1 MSVRISVFAATL
13 IIFVSG
19 YFIFE
24 PEAQAQTQASC
35 TFKIFQ
41 LNPSDP
47 NNPGTNPN
55 GLNDFGS
62 VVGEA
67 VSPPTSTIVEK
78 AFLRYSGGGVSYF
91 SPSGA
96 ISTQFYARNNS
107 GVTVGD
113 YAEGPFQNHAFI
125 LQGSTI
131 TLLVDPKAKPGSTDV
146 RGINK
151 FNSTVGSYTDTNE
164 KEHGFKRYSNG
175 SFSDL
180 NFPGGSQATNPNAIN
195 DAGMIVGSYTAAN
208 GSLNGF
214 IFDNGS
220 WATLN
225 YPNTTGTELF
235 GISNAGVI
243 IGLDHSTESGRAF
256 MYSNGVFKVISV
268 PNSFSTEATGIAP
281 GGLITGRVNLD
292 GTANGNRGFTAT
304 CK

>member
-1 MSVRISVFAATL
+1 MSVRISVLLVAL
-13 IIFVSG
+13 LVFVSG
-19 YFIFE
+19 YFTFA
-24 PEAQAQTQASC
+24 PDAQAQTQASC

-41 LNPSDP
+41 LNPTDST
-47 NNPGTNPN
+47 NPGTNPN
-55 GLNDFGS
+55 GVNDFDS
-62 VVGEA
+62 VVGAA
-67 VSPPTSTIVEK
+67 VSPPTSTITEK
-78 AFLRYSGGGVSYF
+78 AFVRFSGGGVSYF

-113 YAEGPFQNHAFI
+113 YSDGPFQNHAFM
-125 LQGSTI
+125 LQGSTL
-131 TLLVDPKAKPGSTDV
+131 TMLVDPKAKPDSTDV

-151 FNSTVGSYTDTNE
+151 FNSTVGSYTDTNG

-175 SFSDL
+175 SFNDL
-180 NFPGGSQATNPNAIN
+180 NFPGGSQATNPNGIN
-195 DAGMIVGSYTAAN
+195 DSGAIVGSYTAAN
-208 GSLNGF
+208 ASLNGF
-214 IFDNGS
+214 IFHNGS

-225 YPNTTGTELF
+225 FPNTTGTELF

-243 IGLDHSTESGRAF
+243 VGLDHSTESGRAF

-281 GGLITGRVNLD
+281 GGLITGRVNVSGSD
-292 GTANGNRGFTAT
+292 SGDRGFTAT

>member
-1 MSVRISVFAATL
+1 MSGRFTAVALAALISACLTL
-13 IIFVSG
+13 
-19 YFIFE
+19 
-24 PEAQAQTQASC
+24 PPLAKAQAQASC

-47 NNPGTNPN
+47 NNPGTEPN
-55 GLNDFGS
+55 GVNDFAS
-62 VVGEA
+62 VVGAA
-67 VSPPTSTIVEK
+67 VNPPANTVIQK
-78 AFLRYSGGGVSYF
+78 AFVRFSGGGVNYF
-91 SPSGA
+91 SPPDS
-96 ISTQFYARNNS
+96 ISAQFYARNNN

-113 YAEGPFQNHAFI
+113 YADSSFHPHAFM
-125 LQGSTI
+125 LQGSTLTPI
-131 TLLVDPKAKPGSTDV
+131 VDPKAAPFSTDA

-151 FNSTVGSYTDTNE
+151 FNSIVGSYTDTNG
-164 KEHGFKRYSNG
+164 KEHGFKRFSNG
-175 SFSDL
+175 SFNDL

-195 DAGMIVGSYTAAN
+195 DSGTIVGSYTAAD

-214 IFDNGS
+214 IFNNNS

-225 YPNTTGTELF
+225 FPQTTGTELF

-256 MYSNGVFKVISV
+256 MYSNGQFKVISV

-281 GGLITGRVNLD
+281 GGLITGRVNVN
-292 GTANGNRGFTAT
+292 GTDSGRRGFTAT